1 MLLRRI
7 PLAAIGALAVALAAC
22 SDQPTASRQG
32 PGSSPS
38 ASLTPGRVAMH
49 RLFNATTNDHQYGVY
64 PYADYPAYTLEHYN
78 YFFLEP
84 SPTSGHIPLFV
95 CVPSSSSTSS
105 DHWLSTDP
113 DCEDRDVMVV
123 EAYSGYMATSEL
135 PGTVPLYRQ
144 YNALLDDTFHT
155 IDLSEALY
163 AEANYN
169 YSSPVLMGYVYLEE

>member
-7 PLAAIGALAVALAAC
+7 SLGAVVALALAAC
-22 SDQPTASRQG
+22 SDQPMAPRQG
-32 PGSSPS
+32 PGSTPRATGS
-38 ASLTPGRVAMH
+38 PGRLAIH
-49 RLFNATTNDHQYGVY
+49 RLFDAATNDHFYSA
-64 PYADYPAYTLEHYN
+64 YAYSGAPAYTLEHYN

-84 SPTSGHIPLFV
+84 SYTSGHIPLFI
-95 CVPSSSSTSS
+95 CVPGPSSTSS

-113 DCEDRDVMVV
+113 DCEGRDVMEV
-123 EAYSGYMATSEL
+123 EAPSGYMATSEL

-169 YSSPVLMGYVYLEE
+169 YSAPVLMGYVYLTE